1 MDREKLNYQFR
12 GLISYRR
19 PALPAIA
26 HYGEKCKEYGAITI
40 TVPQP
45 IAGMHLLILTKAAAD
60 ATMQIPKKNLSKCN
74 FPSNMSFLS
83 IERQNAKAV
92 IAIEDKRILLMLNNR
107 DEQALTATAAK
118 YGALCRSVA
127 LDILGNEQ
135 DAEECIND
143 ALLAIWNA
151 IPPAQPENYRAYLLK
166 ILRNI
171 ALDRYKAKQRDK
183 RGSGQ
188 YADAL
193 DELAEILPGT
203 QNTEDT
209 VEQREMLEAV
219 SRFLETL
226 PKTQSDLFVRRY
238 WRFSSFEDLAH
249 DYGMTVNH
257 VRVTL
262 TRLRKRLQKYL
273 RKEGLL

>member
-1 MDREKLNYQFR
+1 
-12 GLISYRR
+12 
-19 PALPAIA
+19 
-26 HYGEKCKEYGAITI
+26 
-40 TVPQP
+40 
-45 IAGMHLLILTKAAAD
+45 
-60 ATMQIPKKNLSKCN
+60 
-74 FPSNMSFLS
+74 MSFLS

-183 RGSGQ
+183 RGGGQ

-238 WRFSSFEDLAH
+238 WGFTSFSDLAAEF
-249 DYGMTVNH
+249 GMRENNVQ
-257 VRVTL
+257 VTL
-262 TRLRKRLQKYL
+262 SHIRKKLLAYL

>member
-1 MDREKLNYQFR
+1 
-12 GLISYRR
+12 
-19 PALPAIA
+19 
-26 HYGEKCKEYGAITI
+26 
-40 TVPQP
+40 
-45 IAGMHLLILTKAAAD
+45 
-60 ATMQIPKKNLSKCN
+60 
-74 FPSNMSFLS
+74 MSFLS

-118 YGALCRSVA
+118 YGVLCRSVA

-273 RKEGLL
+273 RKEGLM

>member
-1 MDREKLNYQFR
+1 M
-12 GLISYRR
+12 
-19 PALPAIA
+19 
-26 HYGEKCKEYGAITI
+26 
-40 TVPQP
+40 
-45 IAGMHLLILTKAAAD
+45 
-60 ATMQIPKKNLSKCN
+60 
-74 FPSNMSFLS
+74 
-83 IERQNAKAV
+83 

-107 DEQALTATAAK
+107 DEQALTATTAK
-118 YGALCRSVA
+118 YGVLCRSA
-127 LDILGNEQ
+127 ARDILGNEQ
-135 DAEECIND
+135 DAEECMND

-171 ALDRYKAKQRDK
+171 ALNKYKAKQRDK
-183 RGSGQ
+183 RGNGQ
-188 YADAL
+188 YEDAL
-193 DELAEILPGT
+193 DELAEVLPGT
-203 QNTEDT
+203 QDTENA

-219 SRFLETL
+219 SRFLEAL

-238 WRFSSFEDLAH
+238 WRFSSLDDLAH

>member
-1 MDREKLNYQFR
+1 
-12 GLISYRR
+12 
-19 PALPAIA
+19 
-26 HYGEKCKEYGAITI
+26 
-40 TVPQP
+40 
-45 IAGMHLLILTKAAAD
+45 
-60 ATMQIPKKNLSKCN
+60 
-74 FPSNMSFLS
+74 MSFLL

-92 IAIEDKRILLMLNNR
+92 IVIEDKNILLMLNNR
-107 DEQALTATAAK
+107 DEQALKATTAK
-118 YGALCRSVA
+118 YGVLCRSVA

-143 ALLAIWNA
+143 ALLTIWNA
-151 IPPAQPENYRAYLLK
+151 VPPAQPENYRAYLLK

-183 RGSGQ
+183 RGGGQ

-193 DELAEILPGT
+193 DELAEVLPGT
-203 QNTEDT
+203 QNTEDA
-209 VEQREMLEAV
+209 VAQREMLEAV
-219 SRFLETL
+219 SRFLGTL
-226 PKTQSDLFVRRY
+226 PQTQSDLFVRRY
-238 WRFSSFEDLAH
+238 WRFSSPDDLAH

-262 TRLRKRLQKYL
+262 TRLCKRLQTYL

>member
-1 MDREKLNYQFR
+1 
-12 GLISYRR
+12 
-19 PALPAIA
+19 
-26 HYGEKCKEYGAITI
+26 
-40 TVPQP
+40 
-45 IAGMHLLILTKAAAD
+45 
-60 ATMQIPKKNLSKCN
+60 
-74 FPSNMSFLS
+74 MSFLS

-127 LDILGNEQ
+127 RDILGDEQ

-143 ALLAIWNA
+143 ALLTIWNA

-171 ALDRYKAKQRDK
+171 ALDRYKTKHRDK

-188 YADAL
+188 YAEAL
-193 DELAEILPGT
+193 DELAEFLPGT

-209 VEQREMLEAV
+209 VEQREMLDAV
-219 SRFLETL
+219 ARFLRTL

-238 WRFSSFEDLAH
+238 WRFSSLDDLAH

-273 RKEGLL
+273 KKEGLL

>member
-1 MDREKLNYQFR
+1 
-12 GLISYRR
+12 
-19 PALPAIA
+19 
-26 HYGEKCKEYGAITI
+26 
-40 TVPQP
+40 
-45 IAGMHLLILTKAAAD
+45 
-60 ATMQIPKKNLSKCN
+60 
-74 FPSNMSFLS
+74 MSFLY

-107 DEQALTATAAK
+107 DEQALKATTVK
-118 YGALCRSVA
+118 YGALCRFVA
-127 LDILGNEQ
+127 LDILGNDQ

-143 ALLAIWNA
+143 ALLTIWNA

-171 ALDRYKAKQRDK
+171 ALDKYKSKQRDK
-183 RGSGQ
+183 RGNGQ

-193 DELAEILPGT
+193 DELAEILPST

-209 VEQREMLEAV
+209 VEQREMLDAV

-249 DYGMTVNH
+249 DYGMTVNY